1 MGGTKLSQ
9 SPICVSGIPGADLKA
24 RIVRATT
31 VPVSPR
37 LDLRRKILPLAAVL
51 MAIAGPIVFGQ
62 INAAASQSGNAPA
75 KPLKFDVVSVKPY
88 QTNCPFGS
96 GIIPSADGFSNTCA
110 SLHLLIRYAY
120 GINADDRIVGEPDW
134 AKTAPYY
141 GIEAKVDPA
150 DVAAVQQ
157 DRHQLVLMLQSV
169 LEDRFQLKV
178 HHETRELPVYA
189 LVIAKGGS
197 KLKEGAAGDAADPPP
212 VPVGTKDV
220 PGLMLMR
227 KRGKIQA
234 WHSPVSNLLSFLSP
248 ELGRSVVD
256 QTGLT
261 GNYNFA
267 LQWTPEMQNGAAAA
281 EDSGPSLFTALQ
293 EQLGL
298 RLESTTA
305 PMDVLVIDHVERPS
319 PN

>member
-1 MGGTKLSQ
+1 M
-9 SPICVSGIPGADLKA
+9 C
-24 RIVRATT
+24 
-31 VPVSPR
+31 
-37 LDLRRKILPLAAVL
+37 
-51 MAIAGPIVFGQ
+51 
-62 INAAASQSGNAPA
+62 PA
-75 KPLKFDVVSVKPY
+75 
-88 QTNCPFGS
+88 GS
-96 GIIPSADGFSNTCA
+96 GIFPSTDGFHNTCA
-110 SLHLLIRYAY
+110 PLHMLIRYAY
-120 GINADDRIVGEPDW
+120 EINADDRIVGEPDW
-134 AKTAPYY
+134 TKTAPYY

-169 LEDRFQLKV
+169 LEERFQLKV
-178 HHETRELPVYA
+178 HHETRERPVYA

-197 KLKEGAAGDAADPPP
+197 KLKEGSAGDAADPPP
-212 VPVGTKDV
+212 IPVGTKDV

-234 WHSPVSNLLSFLSP
+234 WHCPVSNLLSFLSQ

-261 GNYNFA
+261 GNYNFT
-267 LQWTPEMQNGAAAA
+267 LQWTPEMPNGASAA
-281 EDSGPSLFTALQ
+281 EDSEPSLFTALQ

-298 RLESTTA
+298 RLESTKA